1 MPIPTPISYGSEITT
16 DSVATDS
23 VARRTPQHLRWQSL
37 ALLIVSRD
45 GSRRILNVGQGR
57 ARQYHSVASLRDET
71 AALKPTWRLS
81 ALGGL
86 PSRRAVHAARDWSA
100 STPLESGRTYSRA
113 APEGKRM
120 VGLYVPY
127 YAAATAV
134 DRRQDSQSEPVNH
147 IPLIHTLRSELSSI
161 AAGWDIFWH
170 SRFVFANHVR
180 QQVVSRLV
188 DGILAYGW
196 AEIAKVE
203 AAARPGVNPAWKM
216 ETVLTADV
224 VRMAVGPITG
234 DPALWARRMARNID
248 VEAFR
253 LRLAKGEI
261 PGVDTRAMPW
271 GPTAETLISTT
282 PTGDVNEKNVAIV
295 EWHEANQVNTEG
307 KILPYHD
314 DELQRPV
321 EQSFG
326 FEYEHEHDLTP

>member
-1 MPIPTPISYGSEITT
+1 MPPTTPISYGDAITT
-16 DSVATDS
+16 DSVATLES
-23 VARRTPQHLRWQSL
+23 LGGNGSTKWQPL

-45 GSRRILNVGQGR
+45 GSRRILNVGNSTLPNLTFFPAYATKPLHSSPLNDFQRWEGCRLVALAMPRETGQQVLLWNQG
-57 ARQYHSVASLRDET
+57 AH
-71 AALKPTWRLS
+71 
-81 ALGGL
+81 
-86 PSRRAVHAARDWSA
+86 
-100 STPLESGRTYSRA
+100 SRA
-113 APEGKRM
+113 APKGKRM

-127 YAAATAV
+127 TGTPTALL
-134 DRRQDSQSEPVNH
+134 SAEPVNH
-147 IPLIHTLRSELSSI
+147 VPLIHTLRSELSSI

-188 DGILAYGW
+188 DGMLAYGW

-203 AAARPGVNPAWKM
+203 AAARPGVSPAWKM
-216 ETVLTADV
+216 ETALTADI

-261 PGVDTRAMPW
+261 PGVDTLATPW
-271 GPTAETLISTT
+271 GPTAQTLISTT

-307 KILPYHD
+307 EILPYHD

-321 EQSFG
+321 EKSFG
-326 FEYEHEHDLTP
+326 YDYEHEHEHELP

>member
-1 MPIPTPISYGSEITT
+1 MPTPTTISYGSAIETG
-16 DSVATDS
+16 SVATLES
-23 VARRTPQHLRWQSL
+23 LGGNPSTKWQGL

-45 GSRRILNVGQGR
+45 GSRRVLNVGKAVLVNTTLLPVFATKPLHSSPLNTFQRWEGCRLVALSMPREIGQQVLLWNQG
-57 ARQYHSVASLRDET
+57 AHSIV
-71 AALKPTWRLS
+71 
-81 ALGGL
+81 
-86 PSRRAVHAARDWSA
+86 
-100 STPLESGRTYSRA
+100 

-127 YAAATAV
+127 TGTPTALL
-134 DRRQDSQSEPVNH
+134 STEPVNH
-147 IPLIHTLRSELSSI
+147 IPLMHTLRSELASI

-203 AAARPGVNPAWKM
+203 AAASPGVNPAWKM
-216 ETVLTADV
+216 ETALTADI
-224 VRMAVGPITG
+224 VRMAIGPITG

-248 VEAFR
+248 VDAFR
-253 LRLAKGEI
+253 LRLDKGEI
-261 PGVDTRAMPW
+261 PGVDTRATPW

-282 PTGDVNEKNVAIV
+282 PTGDVNEKKAAVA
-295 EWHEANQVNTEG
+295 EWHETNQVNTEG

-326 FEYEHEHDLTP
+326 YESAHEHDLTP

>member
-1 MPIPTPISYGSEITT
+1 MPQTTISYGSTITT
-16 DSVATDS
+16 DSVATLES
-23 VARRTPQHLRWQSL
+23 LGGLPTLKWQPL
-37 ALLIVSRD
+37 AFLIVSRD
-45 GSRRILNVGQGR
+45 GSRRILNVGKAVLANLILYPVYVTKPLHSSPLNDFQRWEGCLLVALAMPRETGQQVLLWNQG
-57 ARQYHSVASLRDET
+57 
-71 AALKPTWRLS
+71 
-81 ALGGL
+81 
-86 PSRRAVHAARDWSA
+86 
-100 STPLESGRTYSRA
+100 TYSKV

-127 YAAATAV
+127 TGAPTAGL
-134 DRRQDSQSEPVNH
+134 SAKPVNH
-147 IPLIHTLRSELSSI
+147 IPLMHTLRSELASI

-188 DGILAYGW
+188 DGLLTYGW

-216 ETVLTADV
+216 ETILTADL

-253 LRLAKGEI
+253 LRLDKGEI
-261 PGVDTRAMPW
+261 PGVDTRANPW
-271 GPTAETLISTT
+271 GPTAETLIRTT
-282 PTGDVNEKNVAIV
+282 PTGDVNEKKVAIA
-295 EWHEANQVNTEG
+295 EWHEAHQVNTESL
-307 KILPYHD
+307 ILPYHD
-314 DELQRPV
+314 DELQRPG

-326 FEYEHEHDLTP
+326 YEYEHEHELTP

>member
-1 MPIPTPISYGSEITT
+1 MPTTPPISYGDAITT
-16 DSVATDS
+16 DSVATMES
-23 VARRTPQHLRWQSL
+23 LGKIPVTTFQSL
-37 ALLIVSRD
+37 GLLVVSRD
-45 GSRRILNVGQGR
+45 GSRRILNVGKTTLVNTTLLPVY
-57 ARQYHSVASLRDET
+57 ATKPLHSN
-71 AALKPTWRLS
+71 P
-81 ALGGL
+81 LGGFQRWAGCL
-86 PSRRAVHAARDWSA
+86 LVALAMPREAGQQVLLWNQGDHSRAV
-100 STPLESGRTYSRA
+100 PSG
-113 APEGKRM
+113 KQM

-127 YAAATAV
+127 TGTPTALL
-134 DRRQDSQSEPVNH
+134 SAEPVNH
-147 IPLIHTLRSELSSI
+147 IPLIHTLRSELASI

-188 DGILAYGW
+188 DGLLTYGW

-203 AAARPGVNPAWKM
+203 AAARPGVSPAWKM
-216 ETVLTADV
+216 ETTLTADI

-234 DPALWARRMARNID
+234 DPGLWARRMARNID

-295 EWHEANQVNTEG
+295 EWHEAHQVNTESE
-307 KILPYHD
+307 ILPYHD

-321 EQSFG
+321 EKSFG

>member
-1 MPIPTPISYGSEITT
+1 MPTTTPISYGSAITT
-16 DSVATDS
+16 DSVATLES
-23 VARRTPQHLRWQSL
+23 LGGHPTTRFQSL
-37 ALLIVSRD
+37 ALLVTSRD
-45 GSRRILNVGQGR
+45 GSRRILNVGKTTL
-57 ARQYHSVASLRDET
+57 ANTTLFPVYATKPLRSN
-71 AALKPTWRLS
+71 PI
-81 ALGGL
+81 GGL
-86 PSRRAVHAARDWSA
+86 QRWEGCRLVALAMPRETGQQLLLWNQGDHSRAVPA
-100 STPLESGRTYSRA
+100 
-113 APEGKRM
+113 GKQM

-127 YAAATAV
+127 TGTPTALL
-134 DRRQDSQSEPVNH
+134 SKKPVNH

-188 DGILAYGW
+188 DGLLTYGW

-203 AAARPGVNPAWKM
+203 SASRPGVSPAWKM
-216 ETVLTADV
+216 ETALTADL

-234 DPALWARRMARNID
+234 DPGLWARRMARNID

-271 GPTAETLISTT
+271 GPTAETLIRTT

-295 EWHEANQVNTEG
+295 EWHEAHQVNTESE
-307 KILPYHD
+307 ILPYHD

-321 EQSFG
+321 EKSFG
-326 FEYEHEHDLTP
+326 YDYEHEHEHELP

>member
-1 MPIPTPISYGSEITT
+1 MPTPTPPISYGSAITT
-16 DSVATDS
+16 DSVATLES
-23 VARRTPQHLRWQSL
+23 LGGLPTLKWQSL
-37 ALLIVSRD
+37 AFLIVSRD
-45 GSRRILNVGQGR
+45 GSRRILNVGKSVLANLILYPIYATKPLHSRPTNSFQRWEGCLLVALAMPRETGQQVLLWNQGN
-57 ARQYHSVASLRDET
+57 YNIV
-71 AALKPTWRLS
+71 
-81 ALGGL
+81 
-86 PSRRAVHAARDWSA
+86 
-100 STPLESGRTYSRA
+100 

-127 YAAATAV
+127 TGTPTAGL
-134 DRRQDSQSEPVNH
+134 SAEPVNH
-147 IPLIHTLRSELSSI
+147 IPLMHTLRSELSSI

-203 AAARPGVNPAWKM
+203 AAARPGVSPAWKM
-216 ETVLTADV
+216 ETELTADI

-261 PGVDTRAMPW
+261 PGVDTRATPW
-271 GPTAETLISTT
+271 GPTAETLIRTT

>member
-1 MPIPTPISYGSEITT
+1 MPTPTPVSYGDAITT
-16 DSVATDS
+16 DSVAT
-23 VARRTPQHLRWQSL
+23 LESL
-37 ALLIVSRD
+37 GGLPVTQYQALAFLIVSRD
-45 GSRRILNVGQGR
+45 GSRRILNVGK
-57 ARQYHSVASLRDET
+57 ATLANTTLLPVYATKPLHSG
-71 AALKPTWRLS
+71 

-86 PSRRAVHAARDWSA
+86 QRWEGCRLVALSMPRETGQQVLLWNQGLH
-100 STPLESGRTYSRA
+100 SRA

-127 YAAATAV
+127 TGTPTALL
-134 DRRQDSQSEPVNH
+134 SAEPVNH
-147 IPLIHTLRSELSSI
+147 VPLIDTLRSELSSI

-203 AAARPGVNPAWKM
+203 AAARPGVSPAWKM
-216 ETVLTADV
+216 ETALTADI

-234 DPALWARRMARNID
+234 DPGLWARRMARNID

-271 GPTAETLISTT
+271 GPTAETLIRTT

-295 EWHEANQVNTEG
+295 EWHEAHQVNTESE
-307 KILPYHD
+307 ILPYHD

-326 FEYEHEHDLTP
+326 YEDSHEHDLIP

>member
-1 MPIPTPISYGSEITT
+1 MPTPTPISYGSAIET
-16 DSVATDS
+16 DSVATL
-23 VARRTPQHLRWQSL
+23 VSL
-37 ALLIVSRD
+37 GGHPTTMYQAIALLIVSRD
-45 GSRRILNVGQGR
+45 GSRRILNVGKAVLVNTTLFPAYATKPLHSIPTSEFQRWDGCRLVALSMPRETGQKVLLWNQGN
-57 ARQYHSVASLRDET
+57 HSIV
-71 AALKPTWRLS
+71 
-81 ALGGL
+81 
-86 PSRRAVHAARDWSA
+86 
-100 STPLESGRTYSRA
+100 

-127 YAAATAV
+127 TGTPTALL
-134 DRRQDSQSEPVNH
+134 SAEPVNH
-147 IPLIHTLRSELSSI
+147 IPLMHTLRSELSSI

-203 AAARPGVNPAWKM
+203 AAARPGVSPAWKM
-216 ETVLTADV
+216 ETALTADI

-261 PGVDTRAMPW
+261 PGVDTRATPW

-295 EWHEANQVNTEG
+295 EWHEAHQVNTEG

-326 FEYEHEHDLTP
+326 YEDMHEHEPLP